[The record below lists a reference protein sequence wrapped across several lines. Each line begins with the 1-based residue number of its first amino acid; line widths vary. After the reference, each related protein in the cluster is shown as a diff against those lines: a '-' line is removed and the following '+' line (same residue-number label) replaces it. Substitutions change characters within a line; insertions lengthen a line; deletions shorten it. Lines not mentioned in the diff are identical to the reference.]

1 MNKTKYPDYI
11 VEAVRQNLG
20 LDYSDDSKDDEINQ
34 MNPDEVL
41 ESYWAWNGIIGYA
54 DQMKESVADI
64 YGIDFETREFYQ
76 E

>member
-1 MNKTKYPDYI
+1 MNKLKYPDYI

-41 ESYWAWNGIIGYA
+41 ERYWTWNGIIGYA
-54 DQMKESVADI
+54 DQMKESIADI